1 MSLITRINALAT
13 RVANEFN
20 SIRNEY
26 VSIAGI
32 EDYLPD
38 RISQE
43 SSYISNWDNAITS
56 GFYISSGALH
66 EPPGGDYYYAGVVV
80 RVSEDFVVQV
90 AYPLNDDTPD
100 GVTTR
105 TEYKRVMQQ
114 NGWSSWEKVSIHHA
128 SDITNGVLDPAR
140 LPAATTTA
148 IGAVELATNA
158 ETTTGTDTVRAVTP
172 AGVKAVADTKA
183 AASHNHAA
191 TDINS
196 GTLNNAR
203 LPARLR
209 EVQTDLLIDLN
220 SATASGWYVSD
231 QNPSNAPAAG
241 AYVWGLNV
249 DAHFAG
255 YIVQTATLLNGG
267 SSFNQFRFRR
277 IMTNNIW
284 AAWFQIEDSLYVMQ
298 SSFAPIY
305 HTHANHPEEWTKQ
318 EVRVAATS
326 NVASLSGLLTI
337 DGVTL
342 VAGDRVLLTG
352 QTSAAANGIYVAA
365 AGAWAR
371 ATDANTTSKIT
382 GAVVSVAEGT
392 TAGGLVFRNG
402 FKQGNTLGTT
412 AMPWEVMLS
421 APFGGALPVA
431 IGGTGATDA
440 YGIRW
445 NAGALGSASTLL
457 PAISAGVWTDV
468 PGLNALMNRNGFQIS
483 FREVSSGEGVN

>member
-1 MSLITRINALAT
+1 M
-13 RVANEFN
+13 
-20 SIRNEY
+20 
-26 VSIAGI
+26 
-32 EDYLPD
+32 
-38 RISQE
+38 
-43 SSYISNWDNAITS
+43 
-56 GFYISSGALH
+56 
-66 EPPGGDYYYAGVVV
+66 
-80 RVSEDFVVQV
+80 
-90 AYPLNDDTPD
+90 
-100 GVTTR
+100 
-105 TEYKRVMQQ
+105 
-114 NGWSSWEKVSIHHA
+114 
-128 SDITNGVLDPAR
+128 
-140 LPAATTTA
+140 
-148 IGAVELATNA
+148 
-158 ETTTGTDTVRAVTP
+158 
-172 AGVKAVADTKA
+172 
-183 AASHNHAA
+183 
-191 TDINS
+191 
-196 GTLNNAR
+196 
-203 LPARLR
+203 
-209 EVQTDLLIDLN
+209 
-220 SATASGWYVSD
+220 SD